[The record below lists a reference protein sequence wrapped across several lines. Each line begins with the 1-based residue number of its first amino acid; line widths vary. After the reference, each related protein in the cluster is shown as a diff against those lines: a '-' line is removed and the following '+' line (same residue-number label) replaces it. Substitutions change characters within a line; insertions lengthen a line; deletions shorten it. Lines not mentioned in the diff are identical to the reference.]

1 VNVERLTGLSIEAL
15 YALAEKMGLDLP
27 AGLERLFVM
36 ESILEAFEEDLVDR
50 KSSGKTASH
59 MEEKKFSGSE
69 LDEIDASLDAA
80 PCIENRYN
88 ETVIHLIPRDPE
100 WAFVFWDIR
109 DDDLDGLCHGNETA
123 GLILRVGMNPGSDG
137 SCQESFDVNVSQDDD
152 HWYLQLP
159 EADGEYRVELYARCK
174 PRPRLLARSNSIR
187 TPKSL
192 TASSLDGLDK
202 SALELAVLSGL
213 DSLMPLQVPD
223 RHPSRILGGFDN

>member
-1 VNVERLTGLSIEAL
+1 
-15 YALAEKMGLDLP
+15 MGLDLP
-27 AGLERLFVM
+27 ADLEPLFVI

-50 KSSGKTASH
+50 KSSGKNASH

-88 ETVIHLIPRDPE
+88 ETVIHLIPRNPE

-109 DDDLDGLCHGNETA
+109 DDDLEGLCRGNEAA
-123 GLILRVGMNPGSDG
+123 GLILRVGMNPGPDG
-137 SCQESFDVNVSQDDD
+137 TCQDSFDVNVNQDDD

-159 EADGEYRVELYARCK
+159 EANVEYRVELYARCK
-174 PRPRLLARSNSIR
+174 PRLRLLARSNTIR
-187 TPKSL
+187 TPKAMTAESMDKLDETAAEL
-192 TASSLDGLDK
+192 TA
-202 SALELAVLSGL
+202 LSGL
-213 DSLMPLQVPD
+213 DTLMPSQVPY